1 MKVQAK
7 AGAVFA
13 RLDDSDA
20 GEGLAI
26 FFSQKASD
34 EVRWRFDVYA
44 KLDTGAELLV
54 GWFFVSPPS
63 ATDPIG
69 PVTRQVGAAVCPGA
83 KTWSVCV
90 SPALGSQVVPNESAD
105 ISLQSSKCC
114 TAPVGVTRVGQ
125 RYGYLAD
132 NASGVTQLVNSIFP
146 GRTVTSIAAV
156 GLAGGGSVQINAG
169 PVITVPVGVGFN
181 LEPGAVIQ
189 KIDASTGASPVISMT
204 NVVWAIEFLES
215 A

>member
-7 AGAVFA
+7 AGSQWA

-26 FFSQKASD
+26 FFSQSESD
-34 EVRWRFDVYA
+34 TVRWRFDVYA
-44 KLDTGAELLV
+44 KVDNGAELLV
-54 GWFFVSPPS
+54 GWFYVSPPS

-83 KTWSVCV
+83 ITWSVCA
-90 SPALGSQVVPNESAD
+90 SPALGSVSATNESNN
-105 ISLQSSKCC
+105 ITLVSSKCC
-114 TAPVGVTRVGQ
+114 TAPVGVTRVGE

-132 NASGVTQLVNSIFP
+132 TSPGATQVVSTILP
-146 GRTVTSIAAV
+146 GRTVTAISAF
-156 GLAGGGSVQINAG
+156 GLAGGGTVQINSG
-169 PVITVPVGVGFN
+169 PTITVPSGVGLN
-181 LEPGAVIQ
+181 LEPKALIQ
-189 KIDASTGASPVISMT
+189 KVDASTGASPTISMT
-204 NVVWAIEFLES
+204 NVDWVIEYLES